1 MSTFAI
7 VDLET
12 TGNALSKQ
20 DRMIEIGIV
29 IMRKGKT
36 LKEFSSLIF
45 PEREIPPFI
54 TSLTGI
60 KDEDLIDAPLFS
72 EIAEDVYHLLKDC
85 YIVAH
90 NIEFDLSF
98 LNNEFKRCG
107 FPVLHN
113 KLIDTV
119 ELSRIFLPESPSF
132 KLGQLAQLLHI
143 GHDNPHRALSDA
155 AVTADL
161 LTILL
166 TELERLP
173 ERTLVYLLKLSD
185 KLKSDMRP
193 LIEKAIDKNRY
204 NHQVTDKFDIHYGI
218 PVKRRQIDFKVSR
231 EKQPPFNE
239 WIRHAYEG
247 KEGLQQVISGY
258 ETRDGQ
264 KRMSEAVYQ
273 ALSKGKH
280 ALIEGGAGIG
290 KSLAYLLSAVHYAIN
305 HKERIMIST
314 HTTSLQNQLLEEEI
328 PRLETLLG
336 RPLQAVLYKGKS
348 HYISLLHFS
357 YELERSY
364 HDNYDISLTKSMI
377 LVWLTHTTTGDI
389 DEIQLPSSGEQFWRK
404 ISSEASK
411 NTISDKTDHASYW
424 QWAEERAARA
434 DLIITNHSLLCLD
447 LISNEQRLPDFDRLV
462 VDEAHH
468 LESTASRY
476 FGIRLNYKE
485 LQQQLTQFNE
495 FFHPAVFKPFHVDVR
510 KQLDRCSHYVEEAK
524 EELNHLSRYLFQK
537 VKSIRNRIQSKSDVG
552 RAQYLLKE
560 DSDEKFVN
568 TSFEMTQR
576 FLAPIHSIKRETA
589 GLIRAVESIVTSDH
603 SEGVRVLWQ
612 RLINHAEMCSSVI
625 RQLETFFNLDGETVK
640 WIEIDAEGASNSI
653 YLYSEPLDIAEQL
666 NKKLYSTKKSVVL
679 TSATLTTNGSF
690 SYMKRLLGLERL
702 NNSSL
707 HELSIPSPYDYE
719 RHVRL
724 MVPDD
729 FPNIRT
735 QTEEFIYSISEA
747 IYSIAHVTNG
757 RMLVLFT
764 SYEMLK
770 KTYYL
775 LKEVAAPEEFMIFA
789 QGISS
794 GSRDRLKKNFQ
805 TFDQSILLGTS
816 SFWEGVDIP
825 GDDLS
830 CLVIARL
837 PFDPPDQPA
846 QIMRDSRLKSKGL
859 NPFMEQSLPQAI
871 LRFKQGFG
879 RLIRSTT
886 DRGVVF
892 VCDQRLIEAKYGKY
906 FISSI
911 PDIPLTY
918 QSTSKLVQ
926 DMEKWI

>member
-29 IMRKGKT
+29 IMKEGKT
-36 LKEFSSLIF
+36 VKEFSSLIF

-60 KDEDLIDAPLFS
+60 KDEDLIHAPLFS

-98 LNNEFKRCG
+98 LNEELKRCG
-107 FPVLHN
+107 FPALHN

-166 TELERLP
+166 TELEGLP
-173 ERTLVYLLKLSD
+173 ERTLVHLLRLSD
-185 KLKSDMRP
+185 KLKSDMRS
-193 LIEKAIDKNRY
+193 LIEKAIEKNRY
-204 NHQVTDKFDIHYGI
+204 NHQVVDRFDIHYGI
-218 PVKRRQIDFKVSR
+218 PIKKRRLYSKVTR
-231 EKQPPFNE
+231 DQQPPFSE
-239 WIRHAYEG
+239 WIHHAYES
-247 KEGLQQVISGY
+247 KEGLQQIISRF

-264 KRMSEAVYQ
+264 KQMSEAVYK
-273 ALSKGKH
+273 AFNEEKH
-280 ALIEGGAGIG
+280 ALIEAGAGIG
-290 KSLAYLLSAVHYAIN
+290 KSLAYLLSTVHYAIN
-305 HKERIMIST
+305 HKERVMIST

-328 PRLETLLG
+328 PRLEALVG
-336 RPLQAVLYKGKS
+336 RPLEAVLYKGKS

-364 HDNYDISLTKSMI
+364 HDNYDVSLTKSMI
-377 LVWLTHTTTGDI
+377 LVWLTHTSTGDI
-389 DEIQLPSSGEQFWRK
+389 DEIQLPSSGQQFWHK
-404 ISSEASK
+404 ISSEAST
-411 NTISDKTDHASYW
+411 NTKSDKQDPSSYW
-424 QWAEERAARA
+424 QWAEEKAAQA
-434 DLIITNHSLLCLD
+434 DIIITNHSLLCLD
-447 LISNEQRLPDFDRLV
+447 LISHEQRLPVFDRVL

-468 LESTASRY
+468 LESVASRY

-485 LQQQLTQFNE
+485 LQRQLTQFNE
-495 FFHPAVFKPFHVDVR
+495 LFHPAVFKSLNVDVK
-510 KQLDRCSHYVEEAK
+510 KQLDHCSHYVEAAK
-524 EELNHLSRYLFQK
+524 EELNHLSRYLFRK
-537 VKSIRNRIQSKSDVG
+537 VKSVHNNKQSKSDVG
-552 RAQYLLKE
+552 RVQFLLKE
-560 DSDEKFVN
+560 SNDDKFVY
-568 TSFEMTQR
+568 TSYEMTQR

-589 GLIRAVESIVTSDH
+589 ALIEVLESLVTSDH
-603 SEGVRVLWQ
+603 SEEVQVLKQ
-612 RLINHAEMCSSVI
+612 RLINHTEMCSTII
-625 RQLETFFNLDGETVK
+625 RQLENFFDLGGETVK
-640 WIEIDAEGASNSI
+640 WIEIDVDGASNSI
-653 YLYSEPLDIAEQL
+653 YLYSEPLDVAEQL
-666 NKKLYSTKKSVVL
+666 NEKLYATKKSVVL
-679 TSATLTTNGSF
+679 TSATLTANGSF
-690 SYMKRLLGLERL
+690 NYMKRLLGLETRDDL
-702 NNSSL
+702 Q
-707 HELSIPSPYDYE
+707 ELSIPSPYNYE
-719 RHVRL
+719 QHVRL
-724 MVPDD
+724 MVPND
-729 FPNIRT
+729 FPSIKT
-735 QTEEFIYSISEA
+735 ETEEFIYSISEA
-747 IYSIAHVTNG
+747 IYSIAQVTNG

-805 TFDQSILLGTS
+805 TFDQAILLGTS

-846 QIMRDSRLKSKGL
+846 QIMRDTRLKSKGL
-859 NPFMEQSLPQAI
+859 NPFMEQSLPHAI

-886 DRGVVF
+886 DRGIVF

-911 PDIPLTY
+911 PEIPLTY